1 MAKPPFKG
9 SINWRSNCADED
21 EAVAKSQTMGY
32 GDIEFDGTGEGDVD
46 DEDEGEGAAE
56 TKSKPSKA
64 MGCKAKGANL
74 QAQLA
79 QLEAAHFVRFTM
91 FPKARDLHNACKQAV
106 KDDDEESF
114 DDYAKRLEEFGAD
127 EIAQLPS
134 DSEGGEKEGMEG
146 EEGEDD
152 EDDDDDDDEGKE
164 KEGEEP
170 KSMAARPHA
179 LLWAIDDGDE
189 QSFEQY
195 YNAISGSAPGEGV
208 ESEPEQ
214 AGEPESLQDEVVRV
228 ERDHGEKIAGNDEL
242 GGGGGGADE
251 YRQEGC
257 DTGAETES
265 VSAELEDLQDTY
277 GEKAFVNPGPEP
289 RMTRAAKAAR
299 DHDDGDLALVKDWM
313 DKELLS
319 RELLSGEV
327 GVGD

>member
-1 MAKPPFKG
+1 MAKPPFTS

-56 TKSKPSKA
+56 TKSKPSKV

-114 DDYAKRLEEFGAD
+114 DDYAKLLEEFGAD

-146 EEGEDD
+146 EQGEDD
-152 EDDDDDDDEGKE
+152 EEDDDDDDDEGKE

-170 KSMAARPHA
+170 KSMAARLDA
-179 LLWAIDDGDE
+179 LLIQNWVAACQWAIDDGDE

-208 ESEPEQ
+208 ESEREQ
-214 AGEPESLQDEVVRV
+214 AGEPESLQNEVVRV

-242 GGGGGGADE
+242 WGGRG
-251 YRQEGC
+251 
-257 DTGAETES
+257 
-265 VSAELEDLQDTY
+265 
-277 GEKAFVNPGPEP
+277 
-289 RMTRAAKAAR
+289 
-299 DHDDGDLALVKDWM
+299 
-313 DKELLS
+313 
-319 RELLSGEV
+319 
-327 GVGD
+327 